1 MKKKQIKVRV
11 LNISV
16 LGCGRWGTFI
26 AWYAKKIGHNVMLW
40 GRENS
45 KNYIRLDETRRNDYL
60 TLSEDIELSNSLHKA
75 VSFAEVI
82 IISISAQELGSFAS
96 RLSLINEIEGKTFI
110 LCMKGLEATSG
121 KRLSQVFSETVGNN
135 TNVAI
140 WVGPGHVQDFI
151 NGIPNCMVIG
161 SEEIEITKKMVQA
174 FSSDLI
180 RFYYGQDMIGNEIG
194 AATKN
199 VMGIAAGMLDGLN
212 YSSLKGSL
220 MARGT
225 KELSRL
231 VTAMGGNDVTIYGLS
246 HLGDYEAT
254 LFSLHSHNRKFGQ
267 AFVTGE
273 KFEKLAEGV
282 STVKALK
289 ELSEQYNIELPI
301 CNALYDILFRNRDAK
316 VTLENL
322 FLRPVKFEFQ

>member
-1 MKKKQIKVRV
+1 MRL

-26 AWYAKKIGHNVMLW
+26 AWYANKIDHNVMLW

-45 KNYIRLDETRRNDYL
+45 RNYIELNETRKNDYL
-60 TLSEDIELSNSLHKA
+60 KLSEDIELSNSLHKA
-75 VSFAEVI
+75 ISFAEI
-82 IISISAQELGSFAS
+82 IIIAISAQELRSFANQ
-96 RLSLINEIEGKTFI
+96 LNLINEIQGKTFI

-121 KRLSQVFSETVGNN
+121 KRLSRVFGEIVGKN
-135 TNVAI
+135 TNIAV
-140 WVGPGHVQDFI
+140 WVGPGHVQDFV
-151 NGIPNCMVIG
+151 NDIPNCMVIG
-161 SEEIEITKKMVQA
+161 SENIGITKKIVQE
-174 FSSDLI
+174 FNSDLI
-180 RFYYGQDMIGNEIG
+180 RFYYGQDLIGNEIG

-225 KELSRL
+225 RELSRL
-231 VTAMGGNDVTIYGLS
+231 VTAMGGNDLTIYGLS

-254 LFSLHSHNRKFGQ
+254 LFSLHSHNRKFGE
-267 AFVTGE
+267 AFVLGQ

-289 ELSEQYNIELPI
+289 ELSKQYDVELPI
-301 CNALYDILFRNRDAK
+301 SNALYEILFESKDAK
-316 VTLENL
+316 DTLEEL
-322 FLRPVKFEFQ
+322 FLRPVKFEF

>member
-1 MKKKQIKVRV
+1 MRL

-26 AWYAKKIGHNVMLW
+26 AWYANKVGHNVMLW
-40 GRENS
+40 GRETS
-45 KNYIRLDETRRNDYL
+45 RNYIELNETRKNDYL
-60 TLSEDIELSNSLHKA
+60 KLSEDIELSNSLHKA
-75 VSFAEVI
+75 ISFAEII
-82 IISISAQELGSFAS
+82 IISISAQELRSFANQ
-96 RLSLINEIEGKTFI
+96 LNLINEIQGKTFV

-121 KRLSQVFSETVGNN
+121 KRLSRVFGEIVGKNIN
-135 TNVAI
+135 IAV
-140 WVGPGHVQDFI
+140 WVGPGHVQDFV
-151 NGIPNCMVIG
+151 NDIPNCMVIG
-161 SEEIEITKKMVQA
+161 SENIGITKKIVQE
-174 FSSDLI
+174 FNSDLI
-180 RFYYGQDMIGNEIG
+180 RFYYGQDLIGNEIG

-225 KELSRL
+225 RELSRL
-231 VTAMGGNDVTIYGLS
+231 VTAMGGNNLTIYGLS

-254 LFSLHSHNRKFGQ
+254 LFSLHSHNRKFGE
-267 AFVTGE
+267 AFVLGQ

-289 ELSEQYNIELPI
+289 ELSKQYDVELPI
-301 CNALYDILFRNRDAK
+301 SNALYEILFESKDAK
-316 VTLENL
+316 DTLEEL
-322 FLRPVKFEFQ
+322 FLRPVKFEF

>member
-1 MKKKQIKVRV
+1 MRL

-26 AWYAKKIGHNVMLW
+26 AWYANKVGHNVMLW

-45 KNYIRLDETRRNDYL
+45 RNYIELNKTRKNDYL
-60 TLSEDIELSNSLHKA
+60 ELSKDIELSNSLHKTI
-75 VSFAEVI
+75 VFAEIV
-82 IISISAQELGSFAS
+82 IISISAQELRSFAN
-96 RLSLINEIEGKTFI
+96 RLNLIDEIQGKTFI

-121 KRLSQVFSETVGNN
+121 KRLSQVFSEIVGKN
-135 TNVAI
+135 TNMAVWI
-140 WVGPGHVQDFI
+140 GPGHVQDFI
-151 NGIPNCMVIG
+151 NDIPNCMVIG
-161 SEEIEITKKMVQA
+161 SENISITKKIVQE
-174 FSSDLI
+174 FNSDLI
-180 RFYYGQDMIGNEIG
+180 RFYYGQDLIGNEIG

-225 KELSRL
+225 RELSRL
-231 VTAMGGNDVTIYGLS
+231 VTAMGGNDLTIYGLS

-254 LFSLHSHNRKFGQ
+254 LFSLHSHNRKFGE
-267 AFVTGE
+267 AFVLGQ
-273 KFEKLAEGV
+273 KFDKLAEGV

-289 ELSEQYNIELPI
+289 ELSKQYDVELPI
-301 CNALYDILFRNRDAK
+301 SNALYEILFESKDAK
-316 VTLENL
+316 DTLEEL
-322 FLRPVKFEFQ
+322 FLRPVKFEF

>member
-1 MKKKQIKVRV
+1 MRL

-26 AWYAKKIGHNVMLW
+26 AWYANKVGHNVMLW

-45 KNYIRLDETRRNDYL
+45 RNYIELNKTRKNDYL
-60 TLSEDIELSNSLHKA
+60 ELSKDIELSNSLHKTI
-75 VSFAEVI
+75 VFAEIV
-82 IISISAQELGSFAS
+82 IISISAQELRSFAN
-96 RLSLINEIEGKTFI
+96 RLNLIDEIQGKTFI

-121 KRLSQVFSETVGNN
+121 KRLSQVFSEIVGKN
-135 TNVAI
+135 TNMAVWI
-140 WVGPGHVQDFI
+140 GPGHVQDFV
-151 NGIPNCMVIG
+151 NDIPNCMVIG
-161 SEEIEITKKMVQA
+161 SENISITKKIVLE
-174 FSSDLI
+174 FNSDLI
-180 RFYYGQDMIGNEIG
+180 RFYYGQDLIGNEIG

-225 KELSRL
+225 RELSRL
-231 VTAMGGNDVTIYGLS
+231 VTAMGGNDLTIYGLS

-254 LFSLHSHNRKFGQ
+254 LFSLHSHNRKFGE
-267 AFVTGE
+267 AFVLGQ
-273 KFEKLAEGV
+273 KFDKLAEGV

-289 ELSEQYNIELPI
+289 ELSKQYDVELPI
-301 CNALYDILFRNRDAK
+301 SNALYEILFESKDAK
-316 VTLENL
+316 DTLEEL
-322 FLRPVKFEFQ
+322 FLRPVKFEF

>member
-1 MKKKQIKVRV
+1 MRV

-26 AWYAKKIGHNVMLW
+26 AWYANKIGHNVMLW

-96 RLSLINEIEGKTFI
+96 RLSLINEIQGKTFI

-225 KELSRL
+225 RELSRL

-289 ELSEQYNIELPI
+289 ELSEQYNVELPI

>member
-1 MKKKQIKVRV
+1 MRL

-26 AWYAKKIGHNVMLW
+26 AWYTNKVGHNVMLW

-45 KNYIRLDETRRNDYL
+45 SNYIELDETRKNDYL
-60 TLSEDIELSNSLHKA
+60 KLSEDIELSNSLHKTIA
-75 VSFAEVI
+75 FAEII
-82 IISISAQELGSFAS
+82 IISISAQELRSFAN
-96 RLSLINEIEGKTFI
+96 RLKLIDEIQGKTFI

-121 KRLSQVFSETVGNN
+121 KRLSQVFSEIVGKN
-135 TNVAI
+135 TDMAVWI
-140 WVGPGHVQDFI
+140 GPGHVQDFV
-151 NGIPNCMVIG
+151 NDIPNCMVIG
-161 SEEIEITKKMVQA
+161 SENISITKKIVQE
-174 FSSDLI
+174 FNSDLI
-180 RFYYGQDMIGNEIG
+180 RFYYGQDLIGNEIG

-225 KELSRL
+225 RELSRL
-231 VTAMGGNDVTIYGLS
+231 VTAMGGNDLTIYGLS

-254 LFSLHSHNRKFGQ
+254 LFSLHSHNRKFGE
-267 AFVTGE
+267 AFVLGQ
-273 KFEKLAEGV
+273 KFDKLAEGV

-289 ELSEQYNIELPI
+289 ELSKQYDVELPI
-301 CNALYDILFRNRDAK
+301 SNALYEILFESKDAK
-316 VTLENL
+316 DTLEEL
-322 FLRPVKFEFQ
+322 FLRPVKFEF

>member
-1 MKKKQIKVRV
+1 MK
-11 LNISV
+11 ISV

-26 AWYAKKIGHNVMLW
+26 AWYANKIGHKVMLW

-45 KNYIRLDETRRNDYL
+45 KNYIRLDETRKNDYL
-60 TLSEDIELSNSLHKA
+60 TLSEDIELSNSIHKA
-75 VSFAEVI
+75 VSFAEFI
-82 IISISAQELGSFAS
+82 IISISAQELRSFGSQ
-96 RLSLINEIEGKTFI
+96 LSLINEIQGKTFI
-110 LCMKGLEATSG
+110 LCMKGIEASSG
-121 KRLSQVFSETVGNN
+121 KRLSQVFGETVGYD
-135 TNVAI
+135 TNVAV
-140 WVGPGHVQDFI
+140 WVGPGHVQDFV
-151 NGIPNCMVIG
+151 NNTPNCMVVD
-161 SEEIEITKKMVQA
+161 SEEVKITKKIVQE

-194 AATKN
+194 AAAKN
-199 VMGIAAGMLDGLN
+199 VMGTAAGMLDGLN
-212 YSSLKGSL
+212 YGSLKGSL

-225 KELSRL
+225 RELSRL

-267 AFVTGE
+267 SYVSGE

-289 ELSEQYNIELPI
+289 ELSEQYDVELPI
-301 CNALYDILFRNRDAK
+301 CKAMYDILFNDQDAK
-316 VTLENL
+316 DTLENL

>member
-1 MKKKQIKVRV
+1 VRL

-26 AWYAKKIGHNVMLW
+26 AWYANKVGHNVMLW

-45 KNYIRLDETRRNDYL
+45 RNYIELNKTRKNDYL
-60 TLSEDIELSNSLHKA
+60 ELSKDIELSNSLHKTI
-75 VSFAEVI
+75 VFAEIV
-82 IISISAQELGSFAS
+82 IISISAQELRSFAN
-96 RLSLINEIEGKTFI
+96 RLNLIDEIQGKTFI

-121 KRLSQVFSETVGNN
+121 KRLSQVFSEIVGKN
-135 TNVAI
+135 TNMAVWI
-140 WVGPGHVQDFI
+140 GPGHVQDFV
-151 NGIPNCMVIG
+151 NDIPNCMVIG
-161 SEEIEITKKMVQA
+161 SENISITKKIVQE
-174 FSSDLI
+174 FNSDLI
-180 RFYYGQDMIGNEIG
+180 RFYYGQDLIGNEIG

-225 KELSRL
+225 RELSRL
-231 VTAMGGNDVTIYGLS
+231 VTAMGGNDLTIYGLS

-254 LFSLHSHNRKFGQ
+254 LFSLHSHNRKFGE
-267 AFVTGE
+267 AFVLGQ
-273 KFEKLAEGV
+273 KFDKLAEGV

-289 ELSEQYNIELPI
+289 ELSKQYDVELPI
-301 CNALYDILFRNRDAK
+301 SNALYEILFESKDAK
-316 VTLENL
+316 DTLEEL
-322 FLRPVKFEFQ
+322 FLRPVKFEF

>member
-1 MKKKQIKVRV
+1 M
-11 LNISV
+11 NISV

-26 AWYAKKIGHNVMLW
+26 AWYANKIGHNVMLW

-45 KNYIRLDETRRNDYL
+45 RNYIELNETRKNDYL
-60 TLSEDIELSNSLHKA
+60 KLSEDIELSNSLHKA
-75 VSFAEVI
+75 ISFAEII
-82 IISISAQELGSFAS
+82 IISISAQELRSFANQ
-96 RLSLINEIEGKTFI
+96 LNLINEIQGKTFI

-121 KRLSQVFSETVGNN
+121 KRLSRVFGEIVGKN
-135 TNVAI
+135 TNIAV
-140 WVGPGHVQDFI
+140 WVGPGHVQDFV
-151 NGIPNCMVIG
+151 NDIPNCMVIG
-161 SEEIEITKKMVQA
+161 SENIGITKKIVQE
-174 FSSDLI
+174 FNSDLI
-180 RFYYGQDMIGNEIG
+180 RFYYGQDLIGNEIG

-225 KELSRL
+225 RELSRL
-231 VTAMGGNDVTIYGLS
+231 VTAMGGNDLTIYGLS

-254 LFSLHSHNRKFGQ
+254 LFSLHSHNRKFGE
-267 AFVTGE
+267 AFVLGQ

-289 ELSEQYNIELPI
+289 ELSKQYDVELPI
-301 CNALYDILFRNRDAK
+301 SNALYEILFESKNAK
-316 VTLENL
+316 DTLEEL
-322 FLRPVKFEFQ
+322 FLRPVKFEF

>member
-1 MKKKQIKVRV
+1 MRL

-26 AWYAKKIGHNVMLW
+26 AWYANKVGHNVILW
-40 GRENS
+40 GRESSN
-45 KNYIRLDETRRNDYL
+45 NYIKLDETRMNDYL
-60 TLSEDIELSNSLHKA
+60 KLPEDIELSNSLRKA
-75 VSFAEVI
+75 VSFAEII
-82 IISISAQELGSFAS
+82 IISISAQELRSFANQ
-96 RLSLINEIEGKTFI
+96 LSLINDIQGKTFI
-110 LCMKGLEATSG
+110 LCMKGIEATSG
-121 KRLSQVFSETVGNN
+121 KRLSQVFGETIGNN
-135 TNVAI
+135 TNIAV
-140 WVGPGHVQDFI
+140 WVGPGHVQDFA
-151 NGIPNCMVIG
+151 NNIPNCMVID
-161 SEEIEITKKMVQA
+161 SEDIEITKKIVQE
-174 FSSDLI
+174 FNSDLI

-225 KELSRL
+225 RELSRL

-267 AFVTGE
+267 AFVSGE

-289 ELSEQYNIELPI
+289 ELSEQYDVELPI
-301 CNALYDILFRNRDAK
+301 SNALYDILFENKDAK
-316 VTLENL
+316 DTLENL